1 MSELETKTGID
12 IHAKI
17 EAGFRP
23 SDLNKR
29 WVSLDSLKA
38 RDAKAIKIL
47 EKVEASPAV
56 VYKELFFIS
65 RNQISKL
72 TALLLLSE
80 EANTKC

>member
-38 RDAKAIKIL
+38 RDAQLRKLLKQVLERMNPLHVRTFNYASEIDIKRAL
-47 EKVEASPAV
+47 
-56 VYKELFFIS
+56 
-65 RNQISKL
+65 KL
-72 TALLLLSE
+72 LV
-80 EANTKC
+80 